1 MGSDI
6 RVELIVNC
14 TNILA
19 AYFLKTPGIFFFF
32 CDRMDLDGFY
42 FEGRNREVNEL
53 GMKILN
59 VGFSSLGSML
69 KID

>member
-1 MGSDI
+1 
-6 RVELIVNC
+6 
-14 TNILA
+14 
-19 AYFLKTPGIFFFF
+19 
-32 CDRMDLDGFY
+32 MDLDGFY